1 VIPVTVKYGMGV
13 TLWVLLIAYFAYVG
27 RARRAT

>member
-1 VIPVTVKYGMGV
+1 VKYIMGV